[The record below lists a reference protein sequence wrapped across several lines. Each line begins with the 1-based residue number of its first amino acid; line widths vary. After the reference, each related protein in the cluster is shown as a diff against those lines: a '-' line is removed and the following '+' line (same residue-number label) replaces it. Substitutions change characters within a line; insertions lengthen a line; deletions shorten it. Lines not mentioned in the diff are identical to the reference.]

1 MEETPVPAETLAVE
15 IPAEAET
22 SAVETAA
29 EAETSVAEIPAPA
42 ERQPQAEQNRQHRSF
57 IQEGISRREEFPPAD
72 RRSYHERKN
81 N

>member
-22 SAVETAA
+22 PVPAEMSAV
-29 EAETSVAEIPAPA
+29 ETSVAEIPAPA

>member
-1 MEETPVPAETLAVE
+1 ME

-22 SAVETAA
+22 SAVEIPA
-29 EAETSVAEIPAPA
+29 EAEMSAVETSVAEIPAPA